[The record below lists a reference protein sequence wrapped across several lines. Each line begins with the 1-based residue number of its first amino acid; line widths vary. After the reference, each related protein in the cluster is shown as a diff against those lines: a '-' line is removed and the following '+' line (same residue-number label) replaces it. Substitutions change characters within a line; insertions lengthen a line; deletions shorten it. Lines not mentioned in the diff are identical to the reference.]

1 MDDIPAVRLFVT
13 DALELDGYTVFG
25 TGDPHEAL
33 QWARARTEPIHL
45 LVTDVA
51 MPRMSGPNLA
61 KQLRALHSEAKVL
74 FMSGSTV
81 QELQDYGIASG
92 APHLVKPFSVDDLRR
107 KVRAALD
114 YRP

>member
-1 MDDIPAVRLFVT
+1 MDDTPAVRLFVT
-13 DALELDGYTVFG
+13 DALELDGYTVLG

-33 QWARARTEPIHL
+33 EWARARTEPIHL

-51 MPRMSGPNLA
+51 MPGMNGPNLA
-61 KQLRALHSEAKVL
+61 VQLHALHSEAKVL

-92 APHLVKPFSVDDLRR
+92 TPHLVKPFSVNDLTR

>member
-1 MDDIPAVRLFVT
+1 MDDTPAVRLFVT
-13 DALELDGYTVFG
+13 DALELDGYTVLG

-33 QWARARTEPIHL
+33 EWARARTEPIHL

-51 MPRMSGPNLA
+51 MPGMNGPNLA
-61 KQLRALHSEAKVL
+61 VQLHALHSEAKVL

-81 QELQDYGIASG
+81 KELQDYGIASG
-92 APHLVKPFSVDDLRR
+92 TPHLVKPFSVADLTR